1 VTIFNPQNVKFGLG
15 DLDLVLGLGC
25 PLTMVKSNLK
35 KKTSG
40 ILPWYYQVGA
50 GSPKS
55 WEEIM
60 EN

>member
-1 VTIFNPQNVKFGLG
+1 
-15 DLDLVLGLGC
+15 
-25 PLTMVKSNLK
+25 MVKSNLK